1 MSNCILY
8 SFLIGPKCFWVK
20 INITSLLCLFL
31 TKTSS
36 GLHCAFKHYKQGLG
50 WTYVT
55 EVSICI
61 LFSSL
66 LGLKR
71 FSLFNMI
78 MHSVV
83 DRYSSR
89 TTDRRREQQNRV
101 PLFRWLSRT
110 SRATWRAIDPWRRM
124 SNTDCNAHW
133 RGAGTRKQRE
143 PRWPTPQTLL
153 IAGWSSTRIPAPFDT
168 GSMDDGLVIA
178 CRSPAPPHESP
189 VRKKYNPNWFP
200 PASSLFGGLGTTQ
213 HLFLLPETPQ
223 QKIQPPQDC

>member
-1 MSNCILY
+1 MILILTQVIFLIQVSNYEFVISTNQSQGKDHIATVLRMSNCILY

-101 PLFRWLSRT
+101 PLFR
-110 SRATWRAIDPWRRM
+110 
-124 SNTDCNAHW
+124 
-133 RGAGTRKQRE
+133 
-143 PRWPTPQTLL
+143 
-153 IAGWSSTRIPAPFDT
+153 
-168 GSMDDGLVIA
+168 
-178 CRSPAPPHESP
+178 
-189 VRKKYNPNWFP
+189 
-200 PASSLFGGLGTTQ
+200 
-213 HLFLLPETPQ
+213 
-223 QKIQPPQDC
+223 